1 MLLGYY
7 IRLFESHAK
16 LSADQIKEKKVSFCL
31 YSIQSLSTFFLL
43 SIMKLYVKHAMMKSI
58 IINLRFIL
66 SRRSTINATK
76 YRIMRASWQ
85 ILVQFYYTLVG
96 EMVGLMGS
104 RQFSKEEIEQN
115 VLWRWNNV
123 IYIENMQK
131 AQKWKKFC
139 HVVKLFHSY
148 FFKIFFCESV
158 YFFFFSH
165 ISVGEDVKKA
175 MEQLTVELKS
185 VKVELRVALR
195 W

>member
-7 IRLFESHAK
+7 ICLFESHAK
-16 LSADQIKEKKVSFCL
+16 LSADQIKEKKVSFRL
-31 YSIQSLSTFFLL
+31 YNIQSLSTFFL
-43 SIMKLYVKHAMMKSI
+43 IMKLYVKHAMMKSI
-58 IINLRFIL
+58 IINLRFIW

-76 YRIMRASWQ
+76 YRIVRASWQ
-85 ILVQFYYTLVG
+85 ILGQFYYTLVG
-96 EMVGLMGS
+96 EMVGQMGS

-123 IYIENMQK
+123 TYIENMQK
-131 AQKWKKFC
+131 VQKWKKFC
-139 HVVKLFHSY
+139 HVVKLFHS
-148 FFKIFFCESV
+148 FFIVCI
-158 YFFFFSH
+158 FFFFTH

-175 MEQLTVELKS
+175 MEQFKLELKS